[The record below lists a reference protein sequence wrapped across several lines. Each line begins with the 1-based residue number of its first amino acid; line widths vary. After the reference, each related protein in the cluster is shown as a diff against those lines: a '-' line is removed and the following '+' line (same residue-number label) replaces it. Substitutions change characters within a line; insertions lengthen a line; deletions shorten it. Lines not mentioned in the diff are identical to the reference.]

1 MQKSVSK
8 ICRQYSNRLTVA
20 GIVLVFLFL
29 GIGKGMAADSI
40 ESKSISLS
48 IQNGTIQTFVSEIE
62 KQTDYMFL
70 YKNEDIDSSIK
81 VNVKAENKPAIEVL
95 NEVIA
100 KTNLV
105 YKINGKHIVLTRK
118 GSADVKD
125 IVITGKIVDNKGE
138 AIIGANVL
146 IKGTSS
152 GVVSDMDGNF
162 SIKAPN
168 EQSVLIF
175 SYVGY
180 VNQEIQIGTRRTF
193 SITLQESSLE
203 IDELVVTAL
212 GMKRSEKALGYA
224 TQKVSGGEFEKVKGA
239 NVATSLT
246 GRISGL
252 TVYNST
258 EFLESPTLKLRGE
271 NPILVLDGVPTNM
284 SLGEINSD
292 DILSIDVL
300 KGATASALYGSRG
313 GSGAIMVTT
322 KKGGKE
328 GFSVTVNTSNMFN
341 VGTLAMPEV
350 QTAYSA
356 GYNGKYNTDDEVW
369 GDKLDIGRIYPQWDP
384 IAKEMRESEL
394 TSKGRNNF
402 KNFLEFSMISNT
414 NVSVTQTGKNG
425 SVRSRSSGTPSRE
438 CKVIL

>member
-29 GIGKGMAADSI
+29 GISKGMAADSI

-70 YKNEDIDSSIK
+70 YKNEDIDNSIK

-162 SIKAPN
+162 SIDVNPN
-168 EQSVLIF
+168 QILTISFIGYETKTIPVSNQKTLNVVLQET
-175 SYVGY
+175 
-180 VNQEIQIGTRRTF
+180 VNQ
-193 SITLQESSLE
+193 L
-203 IDELVVTAL
+203 DELVVVSY
-212 GMKRSEKALGYA
+212 G
-224 TQKVSGGEFEKVKGA
+224 TQKKRDSLVK
-239 NVATSLT
+239 N
-246 GRISGL
+246 
-252 TVYNST
+252 
-258 EFLESPTLKLRGE
+258 
-271 NPILVLDGVPTNM
+271 
-284 SLGEINSD
+284 
-292 DILSIDVL
+292 
-300 KGATASALYGSRG
+300 
-313 GSGAIMVTT
+313 
-322 KKGGKE
+322 
-328 GFSVTVNTSNMFN
+328 
-341 VGTLAMPEV
+341 
-350 QTAYSA
+350 
-356 GYNGKYNTDDEVW
+356 
-369 GDKLDIGRIYPQWDP
+369 
-384 IAKEMRESEL
+384 
-394 TSKGRNNF
+394 
-402 KNFLEFSMISNT
+402 
-414 NVSVTQTGKNG
+414 
-425 SVRSRSSGTPSRE
+425 
-438 CKVIL
+438 

>member
-1 MQKSVSK
+1 
-8 ICRQYSNRLTVA
+8 
-20 GIVLVFLFL
+20 
-29 GIGKGMAADSI
+29 MAADSI

-224 TQKVSGGEFEKVKGA
+224 TQKVSGEEFEKVKAKENGA
-239 NVATSLT
+239 KCSVDAKADNDVLRKYMAEILPEYDRERVYPSDIRKLISWYNILINSNFTSF
-246 GRISGL
+246 
-252 TVYNST
+252 VEVEKST
-258 EFLESPTLKLRGE
+258 E
-271 NPILVLDGVPTNM
+271 
-284 SLGEINSD
+284 
-292 DILSIDVL
+292 
-300 KGATASALYGSRG
+300 
-313 GSGAIMVTT
+313 
-322 KKGGKE
+322 KE
-328 GFSVTVNTSNMFN
+328 EVVN
-341 VGTLAMPEV
+341 A
-350 QTAYSA
+350 
-356 GYNGKYNTDDEVW
+356 
-369 GDKLDIGRIYPQWDP
+369 
-384 IAKEMRESEL
+384 
-394 TSKGRNNF
+394 
-402 KNFLEFSMISNT
+402 
-414 NVSVTQTGKNG
+414 
-425 SVRSRSSGTPSRE
+425 
-438 CKVIL
+438 